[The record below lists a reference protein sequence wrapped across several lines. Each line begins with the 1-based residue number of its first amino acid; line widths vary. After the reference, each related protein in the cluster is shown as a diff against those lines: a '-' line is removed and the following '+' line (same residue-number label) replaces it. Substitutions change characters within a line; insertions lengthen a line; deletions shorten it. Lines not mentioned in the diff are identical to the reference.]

1 MRRFWSANMPK
12 ALDLSSV
19 PPERARQ
26 ILARREAKKREY
38 ARRKET
44 LLARHKA
51 WREANPDKCQEQA
64 RRWRETN
71 PERAAELRRENY
83 ERYREEKL
91 ARAAKR
97 WQDLSPAVVRSI
109 VAHGYGAV
117 GLTSKDVPD
126 EVLPIFRA
134 QMLIKRELRKQR
146 AAS

>member
-1 MRRFWSANMPK
+1 MPR
-12 ALDLSSV
+12 ALDLSTL

-38 ARRKET
+38 ARRKEV

-51 WREANPDKCQEQA
+51 WREANPEKERECT
-64 RRWRETN
+64 RRWREAN

-97 WQDLSPAVVRSI
+97 YDELAPAVVRSYA
-109 VAHGYGAV
+109 AHAYGV
-117 GLTSKDVPD
+117 DGLTNKDIPD
-126 EVLPIFRA
+126 EVLPFFRV
-134 QMLIKRELRKQR
+134 QMLIKREIKRQK